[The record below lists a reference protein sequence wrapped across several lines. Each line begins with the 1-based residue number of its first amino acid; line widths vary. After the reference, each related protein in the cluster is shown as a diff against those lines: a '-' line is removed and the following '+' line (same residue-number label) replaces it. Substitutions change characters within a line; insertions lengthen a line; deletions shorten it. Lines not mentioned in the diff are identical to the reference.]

1 MRSRFLIVLLF
12 LAAALRILY
21 LADVQAHSI
30 YWDALM
36 LDAALYDDQARLVL
50 SGDWLGGAG
59 VYTLPPLYPYVVAG
73 LYFLFGPHLLVV
85 RLFQLALGLINVAL
99 VASIGRAAFG
109 RRVGLIA
116 AGLVVLYGPFL
127 FMEAKLM
134 GTTLGVTLGLCLLR
148 LLMTAQEREATGEG
162 GSPMIWGGSGLLL
175 GMTALARPETLLF
188 APLAAGWAARVTRR
202 PWRSAGLLLAGVAL
216 AVAPVAIRNV
226 AVSGEWSP
234 ANLISSQSGIT
245 FYQANNPRAGGVYV
259 FLGPE
264 GFSGDPRRQAD
275 EEQHLAERATGG
287 PMTRSQ
293 ITRYWMGRGLEW
305 IASDPGAF
313 LFLEARKLARYLGS
327 YEYSTEYIYRVEREW
342 VRTLWIPFLPFAAI
356 SCLALAG
363 LVAFIREGPRP
374 GGSILALFILAN
386 LAASLMFYVSSRYR
400 LPAVPAMIVLAALGA
415 DRIGQVL
422 AGSRPGQRRWLVAG
436 AVALALLF
444 VGLHVPL
451 DTRHLSQESHAHQ
464 NAGTLT
470 YERGAFADAA
480 GHYRR
485 AVEIR
490 PRNWRSLYGL
500 GQALEAQGLEEE
512 AIDAYR
518 KALLLRRRF
527 PEARRRLE
535 ALGAKP

>member
-1 MRSRFLIVLLF
+1 MRSRLLIVLLL
-12 LAAALRILY
+12 LAALLRILY
-21 LADVQAHSI
+21 LADTRAHSV
-30 YWDALM
+30 YWDALL
-36 LDAALYDDQARLVL
+36 LDAALYDDQARLIL

-59 VYTLPPLYPYVVAG
+59 VYTLPPLYPYVVAA
-73 LYFLFGPHLLVV
+73 LYSLSGSHLLAV
-85 RLFQLALGLINVAL
+85 RLFQLALGLVNVAL
-99 VASIGRAAFG
+99 VWSIGRAAFG

-116 AGLVVLYGPFL
+116 AGLAVSYGPFL

-148 LLMTAQEREATGEG
+148 LLMRGRAREAPGQGE
-162 GSPMIWGGSGLLL
+162 SRMIWGGAGLLL
-175 GMTALARPETLLF
+175 GLTALARPETLLF
-188 APLAAGWAARVTRR
+188 APLAAVWVARVARR
-202 PWRSAGLLLAGVAL
+202 PIRSAGLLLAGVAL
-216 AVAPVAIRNV
+216 ALSPVAIRN
-226 AVSGEWSP
+226 AGVSGEWSP

-275 EEQHLAERATGG
+275 EEQRLAERATGLS
-287 PMTRSQ
+287 MTRSQ
-293 ITRYWMGRGLEW
+293 VTRYWMGRGLDW
-305 IASDPGAF
+305 IVSDPGAF
-313 LFLEARKLARYLGS
+313 LILEARKLARYLGS
-327 YEYSTEYIYRVEREW
+327 YEYSTEYVYRVEREW

-363 LVAFIREGPRP
+363 LVALIREGPRP
-374 GGSILALFILAN
+374 DGSILGLFILAN

-415 DRIGQVL
+415 DRFGQAL
-422 AGSRPGQRRWLVAG
+422 ARVRPAQRGWLVAG
-436 AVALALLF
+436 AAALVLLF

-451 DTRHLSQESHAHQ
+451 DERHLSQESYAHQ

-470 YERGAFADAA
+470 YERGEFADAER
-480 GHYRR
+480 HYRR

-490 PRNWRSLYGL
+490 PGNWRSFYGL

-512 AIDAYR
+512 AMDAYR
-518 KALLLRRRF
+518 AALRLRRRF

-535 ALGAKP
+535 ILGARP